1 MAPRERSKK
10 RGNLRIDAALD
21 AMNPFGFHPKLV
33 RDTVKELLS
42 VCFSDFISVL
52 HGSCFCF
59 VFVCVSSVGLSV
71 FLS

>member
-1 MAPRERSKK
+1 
-10 RGNLRIDAALD
+10 
-21 AMNPFGFHPKLV
+21 MNPFGFHPKLV